1 MIGRARPCCVAN
13 YMPGK
18 LPSLPER
25 SPNKR
30 TDNLLAIHKCRLALP
45 TLDKSVKKVSPTS
58 PVRCEMRRGSPG
70 TSSHESQSLS
80 HGLTYLTSTL
90 RVHRPTHITCRQDPS
105 WSDRCVESFFI
116 FFPLH
121 SARPGAWMNP
131 GITHRSRAA
140 WLVDKHD
147 PKCDLPFGE
156 QSRLS
161 RFFFFPSC
169 WWVEASH
176 IIIILH

>member
-30 TDNLLAIHKCRLALP
+30 TDYLLAIHKCRLALP

-80 HGLTYLTSTL
+80 HRLTYLTSTL

-116 FFPLH
+116 FFSSPFCQT
-121 SARPGAWMNP
+121 W
-131 GITHRSRAA
+131 
-140 WLVDKHD
+140 
-147 PKCDLPFGE
+147 DLDESWYNTPE
-156 QSRLS
+156 QSSVACRQTRPEMRSPL
-161 RFFFFPSC
+161 R
-169 WWVEASH
+169 
-176 IIIILH
+176 